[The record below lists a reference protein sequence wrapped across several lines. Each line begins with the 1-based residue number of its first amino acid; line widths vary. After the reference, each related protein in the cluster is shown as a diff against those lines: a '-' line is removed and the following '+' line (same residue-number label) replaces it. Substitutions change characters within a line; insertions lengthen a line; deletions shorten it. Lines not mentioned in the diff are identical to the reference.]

1 MGITIGAVI
10 VGVLIIGGIILL
22 ARLSDVF
29 VGLTEVLRALKGT
42 DISEMESEIET
53 TPKSVSGMTSLC
65 LPRITADFPE
75 FNWHEFKQKAEN
87 MLISSFRAISEENIA
102 CVENASG
109 DLREQISLAINANK
123 DAHVHEY
130 FKDVKVHQTEIK
142 DYRKMGGNCIITLQ
156 SAVGMI
162 HYKTKAGGV
171 CEGSDTNTCQKR
183 YNIELL
189 YVQDETKIA
198 YGQKALGNN
207 CPNCGA
213 PIKDLGNKTCPY
225 CGCGVTT
232 VNVRAWVINR
242 YLES

>member
-1 MGITIGAVI
+1 MNTVTGVIIAVI
-10 VGVLIIGGIILL
+10 VIGAIVLISKFADFFRSLN
-22 ARLSDVF
+22 DVITA
-29 VGLTEVLRALKGT
+29 VKGT
-42 DISEMESEIET
+42 DFSEIESEIET

-65 LPRITADFPE
+65 LPRISADFPE
-75 FNWHEFKQKAEN
+75 FNWHEFKQKSEN
-87 MLISSFRAISEENIA
+87 MLLSAFRAISEENMA
-102 CVENASG
+102 FVENASG

-123 DAHVHEY
+123 DAQVHEY

-142 DYRKMGGNCIITLQ
+142 DYRKQGGNCIITLQ

-171 CEGSDTNTCQKR
+171 CEGSDTALYQTR

-198 YGQKALGNN
+198 YGQKVLGNN

-225 CGCGVTT
+225 CGAGVTT
-232 VNVRAWVINR
+232 VNVRAWAINR
-242 YLES
+242 YVEC

>member
-1 MGITIGAVI
+1 MGITIGAIVVI
-10 VGVLIIGGIILL
+10 VLVVGGIILVSKV
-22 ARLSDVF
+22 SDVF
-29 VGLTEVLRALKGT
+29 GALFDITKAIKGT
-42 DISEMESEIET
+42 DFSEIEVEIET
-53 TPKSVSGMTSLC
+53 TPKSVNGMTSLC

-75 FNWHEFKQKAEN
+75 FNWHEFKQKAQN
-87 MLISSFRAISEENIA
+87 MLISAFRAISEEDIS
-102 CVENASG
+102 CVENASSDLSDQIG
-109 DLREQISLAINANK
+109 LIIDANRDAHLRE
-123 DAHVHEY
+123 Y
-130 FKDVKVHQTEIK
+130 YKDVKIHQTEIK

-171 CEGSDTNTCQKR
+171 CEGSDTNMCQKR

-189 YVQDETKIA
+189 YVQDESKIA

-213 PIKDLGNKTCPY
+213 PIKDLGSKTCPY
-225 CGCGVTT
+225 CGCGVET

-242 YLES
+242 YFEA

>member
-1 MGITIGAVI
+1 MGLTIGAIIIGVLVIGVI
-10 VGVLIIGGIILL
+10 VVLS
-22 ARLSDVF
+22 RFSEVF
-29 VGLTEVLRALKGT
+29 LGLRDVLRALNGT
-42 DISEMESEIET
+42 DLTELETEIET

-75 FNWHEFKQKAEN
+75 FNWHEFKQKVQN
-87 MLISSFRAISEENIA
+87 MLLSAFRAISEENISIM
-102 CVENASG
+102 ENASS
-109 DLREQISLAINANK
+109 DLRNQVSLTIDANR
-123 DAHVHEY
+123 DAHEHEY
-130 FKDVKVHQTEIK
+130 FKDVKIHQTEIK

-156 SAVGMI
+156 SAVGMV

-171 CEGSDTNTCQKR
+171 IKGSDTNMCQKR
-183 YNIELL
+183 YDIELL
-189 YVQDETKIA
+189 YVQDEAKIA

-242 YLES
+242 YTES